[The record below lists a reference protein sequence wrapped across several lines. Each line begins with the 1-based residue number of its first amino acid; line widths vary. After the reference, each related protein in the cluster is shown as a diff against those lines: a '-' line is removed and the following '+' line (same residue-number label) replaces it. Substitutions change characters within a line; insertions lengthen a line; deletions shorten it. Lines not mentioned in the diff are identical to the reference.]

1 MNTAWKEAQEFRSCR
16 VWGCE
21 IVVGIPQNFCLHVW
35 NRITFVDHASPQHN
49 FFAMMEYSWWSFSM
63 QKVSKNVEFDLFDID
78 LILNEMSRNEVD
90 LVYLN

>member
-1 MNTAWKEAQEFRSCR
+1 MK
-16 VWGCE
+16 
-21 IVVGIPQNFCLHVW
+21 
-35 NRITFVDHASPQHN
+35 
-49 FFAMMEYSWWSFSM
+49 FSM

>member
-1 MNTAWKEAQEFRSCR
+1 
-16 VWGCE
+16 
-21 IVVGIPQNFCLHVW
+21 
-35 NRITFVDHASPQHN
+35 
-49 FFAMMEYSWWSFSM
+49 MMKFSM